1 MKVQKRC
8 SRKYI
13 AGKHNEARTG
23 IKQSSAGTFRPQRTR
38 LAQTVDREEGWHRP
52 TEQST
57 SVPRNVCMLG
67 STHFGLSCILS
78 TSLSV
83 SLVVWFC
90 LLGRTKFTK
99 FLTMFYTSRSHSFDT
114 SGCLSCQILPE
125 WIKF

>member
-1 MKVQKRC
+1 MSSGSATLRNGSTKRC

-67 STHFGLSCILS
+67 STHYGLSCFLS

-99 FLTMFYTSRSHSFDT
+99 FLTMFSNGRSHSFDI
-114 SGCLSCQILPE
+114 CD
-125 WIKF
+125 